1 MYFVLNLLVEIS
13 TGTDDDNPQPLY
25 NRGPVGG
32 RVAGN
37 GRSFVGAPFQRIQM
51 DMEFEIHNLEQIA
64 YGAVLRAFKA
74 QSDALTWVY
83 SVTYLFL
90 MLFNFVFL
98 MFGEIV
104 CH

>member
-1 MYFVLNLLVEIS
+1 MHFILSLLVEIS
-13 TGTDDDNPQPLY
+13 AGTDDDNPQPHY
-25 NRGPVGG
+25 NRGPIGG

-37 GRSFVGAPFQRIQM
+37 GRSFVGSAPFQRIQM

-83 SVTYLFL
+83 CVTY
-90 MLFNFVFL
+90 
-98 MFGEIV
+98 
-104 CH
+104 